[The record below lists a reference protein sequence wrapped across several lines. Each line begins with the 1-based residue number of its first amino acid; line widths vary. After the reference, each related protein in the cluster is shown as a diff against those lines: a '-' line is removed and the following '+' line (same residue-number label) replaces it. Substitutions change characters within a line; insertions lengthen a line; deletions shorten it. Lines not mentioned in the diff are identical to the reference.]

1 MSISIYQ
8 ASVPVFERALKALDA
23 VLDKAAA
30 YAEARKFDSAIY
42 VTTRLR
48 PDMLTFSRQVQ
59 TACDNA
65 KNASARI
72 AGVEAPRFEDNE
84 ATLGELKARIE
95 KTLAFLAGLDPK
107 AFDGAAERDI
117 VFPVGPNKMKMKGDD
132 YLLHYVTPN
141 FYFHVTTAYD
151 ILRYSGVDI
160 GKRDFLGQIPG
171 VSPA

>member
-8 ASVPVFERALKALDA
+8 ASVPVFERSLKALDA

-42 VTTRLR
+42 VTIRLR
-48 PDMLTFSRQVQ
+48 PDMLPFARQVQ
-59 TACDNA
+59 IACDNA

-107 AFDGAAERDI
+107 AFDEAAERDV
-117 VFPVGPNKMKMKGDD
+117 VFPVGPNKMKMKGGD

-151 ILRYSGVDI
+151 ILRYSGVEI
-160 GKRDFLGQIPG
+160 GKRDFLGQVPG
-171 VSPA
+171 ISPA

>member
-8 ASVPVFERALKALDA
+8 ASVPVFERSLKALDA
-23 VLDKAAA
+23 MLDKAAA
-30 YAEARKFDSAIY
+30 YAEVRKFDSAIY
-42 VTTRLR
+42 VTIRLR
-48 PDMLTFSRQVQ
+48 PDMLPFARQVQ
-59 TACDNA
+59 IACDNA

-95 KTLAFLAGLDPK
+95 KTLAFIAGIAPK
-107 AFDGAAERDI
+107 AFDGAAEREI
-117 VFPVGPNKMKMKGDD
+117 VFPVGPNKMKMNGAD

-151 ILRYSGVDI
+151 ILRYSGVEV
-160 GKRDFLGQIPG
+160 GKRDFLGQVLGI
-171 VSPA
+171 SPA